1 MVSPFSLLVDSK
13 LILVQ
18 HMVSPL
24 VNGVSGACYKK
35 YPSEAAAIAAFEE
48 AQAAGVVNT
57 VV

>member
-1 MVSPFSLLVDSK
+1 MTQSLSLCR
-13 LILVQ
+13 